1 MRKADRQSLS
11 TYLPPPLIL
20 VRSTDSSAGYR
31 RSGRL
36 RVLAFPAPM
45 ETDRGRDGLGP
56 TVGFGAGTK
65 SSAALGSHVGSA
77 DPMRPGVWRRRKPMG
92 VAGALNPHA
101 LQASGSGSR
110 EGSGLQD
117 HGDLLPV
124 EFVSRR
130 EGRRCVKRW
139 DICVM
144 GANWAVNW
152 WRCGAS
158 VLHSSCKPL
167 RPLGSLFFSQ
177 HPDAGYPSAGHCK
190 TSDGQWVGACKNGNG

>member
-1 MRKADRQSLS
+1 MTPNSSPAASGGERRREHWLRKADRQSLS

-45 ETDRGRDGLGP
+45 ETGGGRDGLGP

-65 SSAALGSHVGSA
+65 SSAVLGSHIGSA

-101 LQASGSGSR
+101 LPASGSGSR
-110 EGSGLQD
+110 EGSGLQ
-117 HGDLLPV
+117 GTAICCPWNLFL
-124 EFVSRR
+124 
-130 EGRRCVKRW
+130 EGKE
-139 DICVM
+139 
-144 GANWAVNW
+144 GA
-152 WRCGAS
+152 G
-158 VLHSSCKPL
+158 
-167 RPLGSLFFSQ
+167 
-177 HPDAGYPSAGHCK
+177 
-190 TSDGQWVGACKNGNG
+190 